1 MPKQKSKKTELSL
14 SGRGV
19 AIDYAELTESAGKKV
34 IANGISPDRF
44 SELVMDGPREMGPTD
59 LSLYVNGEIVANF
72 DVSKHPT
79 ETEKPFE
86 LGKKGKYYLVSED
99 WVKGEWGKL
108 SISGAF
114 DRSKLNVSVSEYD
127 LNGYGF
133 ASFDFSY
140 DGKEFEFEW
149 ATSKGGDRFM
159 LTPDCEQLRVDFT
172 DDED

>member
-14 SGRGV
+14 SGHGV
-19 AIDYAELTESAGKKV
+19 AIDYAELTQSAGKKI
-34 IANGISPDRF
+34 IANGISSDQF
-44 SELVMDGPREMGPTD
+44 NELVMDGPREMGPTD
-59 LSLYVNGEIVANF
+59 VLLSVNGEVVANF
-72 DVSKHPT
+72 DISEHPT

-86 LGKKGKYYLVSED
+86 LGKKGKYYLVSD
-99 WVKGEWGKL
+99 DLLRGDWGKL

-114 DRSKLNVSVSEYD
+114 DRSKLDVNVSKYD

-149 ATSKGGDRFM
+149 ATSKGGGSFM
-159 LTPDCEQLRVDFT
+159 LTPDGEQLGVDFT